1 MRGSHVRN
9 TSDQHQP
16 RPLAHQ
22 GKMRMLL
29 EKAEASLL
37 PKHELDQVVAGIKIL
52 GPGGPISCCSY
63 IIGRAVHASNESLV
77 ASYLDCRQGPM
88 LSRLA

>member
-9 TSDQHQP
+9 TSYQHQP
-16 RPLAHQ
+16 RPLTDQ

-29 EKAEASLL
+29 EKAEDSLL
-37 PKHELDQVVAGIKIL
+37 SKHELDQLVAGIKDSGVQADPYML
-52 GPGGPISCCSY
+52 LH
-63 IIGRAVHASNESLV
+63 IIGRAMDASNGSLV
-77 ASYLDCRQGPM
+77 ASYLDCRQDPM